1 MTNKKKS
8 ENDIQ
13 NKNDKYSTVK
23 QQLQDYDI
31 NNVDDLQNALENIL
45 DKTLKDMKDLG
56 MEDTFIGDKTIL
68 EKEEEK

>member
-13 NKNDKYSTVK
+13 NKNGKYSTVK
-23 QQLQDYDI
+23 QQLQDYNI

-45 DKTLKDMKDLG
+45 DKTLKDMQDSG
-56 MEDTFIGDKTIL
+56 MEDTFIGDKTNS
-68 EKEEEK
+68 

>member
-45 DKTLKDMKDLG
+45 DKTIKEMKDLG

-68 EKEEEK
+68 S